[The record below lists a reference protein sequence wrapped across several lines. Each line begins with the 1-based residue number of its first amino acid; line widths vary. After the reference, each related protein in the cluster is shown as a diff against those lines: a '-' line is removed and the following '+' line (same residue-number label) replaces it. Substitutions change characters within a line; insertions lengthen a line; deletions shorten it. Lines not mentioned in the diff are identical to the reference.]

1 MAVQDKYAEL
11 INTAKSAGVGNLQV
25 REQDNIL
32 YVDGVAPNGA
42 VKNQLWSIYERLD
55 PDFRGNDIV
64 MNLSVANMQ
73 AGQQAKV
80 TTARSNLNIRKSPG
94 TDAPVVGKAAHGE
107 IVTLV
112 SKANEQWWQVKTK
125 DGEEG
130 YSYAQYLSPLT

>member
-1 MAVQDKYAEL
+1 MAVQNKYAEL
-11 INTAKSAGVGNLQV
+11 INTAKSSGVGNLQV
-25 REQDNIL
+25 REQNNVL
-32 YVDGVAPNGA
+32 YIDGVAPNGT

-55 PDFRGNDIV
+55 PGFRGADLV
-64 MNLSVANMQ
+64 MNITVANMQ
-73 AGQQAKV
+73 AGTQAKV
-80 TTARSNLNIRKSPG
+80 TTASSNLNIRKGPG
-94 TDAPVVGKAAHGE
+94 TDEPIVGKAAHGE

>member
-1 MAVQDKYAEL
+1 MSVQDKYAEL

-64 MNLSVANMQ
+64 MNISVANMQ

-80 TTARSNLNIRKSPG
+80 TTARSNLNIRKNPG
-94 TDAPVVGKAAHGE
+94 TDAPIVGKAAHGE
-107 IVTLV
+107 IVTLI
-112 SKANEQWWQVKTK
+112 SKADEQWWQIKTK

-130 YSYAQYLSPLT
+130 YSFAQYLSPLT

>member
-1 MAVQDKYAEL
+1 MAVQTKYAEL
-11 INTAKSAGVGNLQV
+11 VNAAKSAGVQNLQV

-32 YVDGVAPNGA
+32 YVDGVAPSGT
-42 VKNQLWSIYERLD
+42 VKNDLWSIYERLD
-55 PDFRGNDIV
+55 PDFRGGDLI
-64 MNLSVANMQ
+64 MNITVANMQ

-94 TDAPVVGKAAHGE
+94 TDAPIVGKAAHGE

-112 SKANEQWWQVKTK
+112 NKADDLWWQIKTK

>member
-1 MAVQDKYAEL
+1 MAVQAKYAEL
-11 INTAKSAGVGNLQV
+11 INTAKAAGVGNLQV

-64 MNLSVANMQ
+64 MNISVANMQ

-94 TDAPVVGKAAHGE
+94 TDAPIVGKAAHGE

-112 SKANEQWWQVKTK
+112 SKASEQWWQIKTK